1 METRW
6 GKGKKVRES
15 RIIRGFQFALEKA
28 VEIALLD
35 KRKRGWISE
44 KKIVIPLGQI
54 FRG

>member
-28 VEIALLD
+28 VEIALLE
-35 KRKRGWISE
+35 KREKGDGFQKKR
-44 KKIVIPLGQI
+44 L
-54 FRG
+54 